1 MGNRDVTSGEKAAEE
16 MNVNGARMRIE
27 EESNVGDGGD
37 VEEVSQVGSKQN
49 YEDQLKEANKWILE
63 YFMHMAKAVF
73 IKGEQYRFKQ
83 LYDLMEEGV
92 NQEKKKEQMAN
103 EIFDLLLRSGT
114 VEDGDTEE
122 LRNIQKKF
130 CSPSCQFE
138 GWKKQLLQRFLEL
151 NLPEHEIHL
160 LKAVR
165 CSLEEPL
172 PITKEANYNKTDES
186 EHFSSDETNDLAKI
200 MKKTPFCSLFDDSQD
215 SSEIF
220 EPPKGLQRSQPPSAE
235 PGMEAPSHKK
245 SDRSTN
251 SGDPTPANVLLK
263 KRNETDH
270 NFAENL
276 VIDGQPKPPSAE
288 PGMEGPSHKSD
299 RLTNSGDSTPANV
312 LMKDR
317 GETDLNVS
325 ENLMID
331 SPPHVR
337 SSLAKKE
344 AAQSEMTSVVAGGE
358 SSNSVGVTTKY
369 KSGKLTLAPPVKC
382 DEWTRQMRKWSPGV
396 MKTRF
401 FKAQRK
407 HSILLQKET
416 KYAIGKLQ
424 TRLQIIPQLGG
435 KQRKGSGLIRRRSGS
450 EKVCRFMES
459 ASGH

>member
-83 LYDLMEEGV
+83 LYDLMEGVMELPIQVVCSKMARQLRCLQVIKHYMEMTHYEGV

-220 EPPKGLQRSQPPSAE
+220 EPPKG
-235 PGMEAPSHKK
+235 
-245 SDRSTN
+245 
-251 SGDPTPANVLLK
+251 
-263 KRNETDH
+263 
-270 NFAENL
+270 
-276 VIDGQPKPPSAE
+276 
-288 PGMEGPSHKSD
+288 
-299 RLTNSGDSTPANV
+299 
-312 LMKDR
+312 
-317 GETDLNVS
+317 
-325 ENLMID
+325 
-331 SPPHVR
+331 
-337 SSLAKKE
+337 
-344 AAQSEMTSVVAGGE
+344 
-358 SSNSVGVTTKY
+358 
-369 KSGKLTLAPPVKC
+369 